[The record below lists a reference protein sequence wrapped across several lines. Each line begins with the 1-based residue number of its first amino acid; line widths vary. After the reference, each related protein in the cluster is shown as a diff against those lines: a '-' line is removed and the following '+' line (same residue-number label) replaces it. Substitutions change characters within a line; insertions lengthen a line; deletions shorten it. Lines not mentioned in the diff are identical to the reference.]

1 MRASWR
7 VLSTLNSQQKYSPR
21 RPDLE
26 AILHNENYDA
36 SMREGVRTYLR
47 EVALVLA
54 NEQQRPLTG
63 VFYWVPLPHDSDQRN
78 QWTLQAFFDE
88 WRPTSD
94 HVYVWQHVQDSLR
107 TKWRRSFEQIEY
119 CSLPRGHVSRVLN
132 PNSSIRP
139 GPPVIYHG
147 GDAPIGFGELDEVRG
162 VFNLSVTTPAV
173 FDEVEQMIAGQ
184 PEKLSCQLKIN
195 LSPYNGAFAKK
206 DSVSGFIGL
215 QLAARQGQDWPSA
228 SQECCLDGARSR
240 VSTLTLLSRTSFR
253 DFG

>member
-1 MRASWR
+1 MASFEHAEFAAEVQSKTTR
-7 VLSTLNSQQKYSPR
+7 PGSNSPQRELRRQHAGRSSNLPAGSGVGLGERTTATVDRSVLLGPTAARFGPKKS
-21 RPDLE
+21 
-26 AILHNENYDA
+26 
-36 SMREGVRTYLR
+36 
-47 EVALVLA
+47 
-54 NEQQRPLTG
+54 
-63 VFYWVPLPHDSDQRN
+63 
-78 QWTLQAFFDE
+78 WTLQAFFDE

-119 CSLPRGHVSRVLN
+119 CSLPRGHVSRVIN